1 MTNQKHADYH
11 RQDNRDKLKPEMRHL
26 ARVDETDALHDTANN
41 QDTAQEKDRSERRYY
56 RVDQRQNASENHQTA
71 LYKNQSECRLTVWR
85 IASRI
90 AWAAA
95 SSDMVMVR
103 LHSTNE
109 KRICRSDHL
118 EKTDDDGREMVNVHY
133 RSEVVDGRCIEEAG
147 KAPL

>member
-71 LYKNQSECRLTVWR
+71 LYKIPKRMALDRL
-85 IASRI
+85 AHCL
-90 AWAAA
+90 A
-95 SSDMVMVR
+95 
-103 LHSTNE
+103 HSLGGSFE
-109 KRICRSDHL
+109 RHGHGPSPSIHVSPDDPSKRICRSGH
-118 EKTDDDGREMVNVHY
+118 
-133 RSEVVDGRCIEEAG
+133 
-147 KAPL
+147 